1 MSVAPD
7 SMARHLRRVYFACR
21 YGQLHVRTAFPPTGG
36 FDEQPP
42 LICLHEMPRSSR
54 SFVPFINEL
63 ALNRSVYACDTPG
76 FGESD
81 PVTSGISIENYAA
94 AIDDVIRSL
103 RLRSVDVLGVGLGAA
118 IAGALS
124 LMDNSPVR
132 RLVMVHPPLIHSD
145 DDYRWLTPKADG
157 SHLMTLWSRSA
168 RGRGPTE
175 SPDGLTHALAD
186 ELHAGVEGDQALAAM
201 AAWVKSGRLSSVRAP
216 TLVLGA
222 INELAD
228 VNRAVLPMGALTEEL
243 PTLSRGLSGLTP
255 VALGASLRRF
265 LDR

>member
-1 MSVAPD
+1 MV
-7 SMARHLRRVYFACR
+7 RHLRRVYFPCR

-54 SFVPFINEL
+54 SFIPFISEL

-81 PVTSGISIENYAA
+81 PVTGGISIENYAA
-94 AIDDVIRSL
+94 AIDDVIRGL

-118 IAGALS
+118 IAAALA
-124 LMDNSPVR
+124 LIDTSPVR
-132 RLVMVHPPLIHSD
+132 RVIMVHPPLMHSD
-145 DDYRWLTPKADG
+145 DDYRWLNPKADG
-157 SHLMTLWSRSA
+157 SHLMTLWRRSA
-168 RGRGPTE
+168 LGRGPTE
-175 SPDGLTHALAD
+175 SPDSLTYALAD
-186 ELHAGVEGDQALAAM
+186 ELHAGLEGDQALAAM
-201 AAWVKSGRLSSVRAP
+201 AVWVKSGRLSAVKAP

-222 INELAD
+222 TNELAN
-228 VNRAVLPMGALTEEL
+228 VNRSALPMGALTEEL
-243 PTLSRGLSGLTP
+243 PALSRGLSGLTP
-255 VALGASLRRF
+255 AALGTSLRRF